1 MASDATGRVSNPA
14 SPRLI
19 MRRSRSKLP
28 LEHVE
33 KPLIQQA
40 KSLISEQRE
49 K

>member
-1 MASDATGRVSNPA
+1 MASDGNGGPA
-14 SPRLI
+14 SPRLTL
-19 MRRSRSKLP
+19 RRSRSKLP

-40 KSLISEQRE
+40 KSMLAAQRE